1 MAVKVTNNATSTL
14 AANIDTDDTT
24 LSIQTGDA
32 SKFPTLG
39 VGDWCPLTIIDSG
52 GNMEIMK
59 VTGRSSAVL
68 TVVRGQEGTTA
79 KNFTAGAHISVRL
92 TAATLEPA
100 LREATTLLAGLQS
113 AADKA
118 KLDGIDD
125 GATANSSDAD
135 LLDRT
140 NHTGTQAIDT
150 VAGLQAALDGK
161 ATSAQGAKADS
172 AVQPGDLADV
182 ATSGSYD
189 DLSNK
194 PANTHASK
202 RIYTSSSSWSKPAG
216 LVKVVVTVIAG
227 GGGGGGKMGFTTNG
241 SGKGGNGGG
250 GGASIKTILAA
261 SLASTVTVTVGAGG
275 AGGTGGD
282 TVATNGGTGGTSSFG
297 SHCSAT
303 GGGGGA
309 LANNSTGAPGNGG
322 SGSSGDVNLLGDRG
336 LDGGGSSALFN
347 GRAAEVSNAHG
358 NDGRANSG
366 GGGSGGQYSNNASGS
381 GRNGGDGGSG
391 LVIVEEFFQ

>member
-39 VGDWCPLTIIDSG
+39 VGDWCPLTVIDSG

-59 VTGRSSAVL
+59 VTARSSAVL

-113 AADKA
+113 AVDKA

-125 GATANSSDAD
+125 GATANESDAH
-135 LLDRT
+135 LLDRD
-140 NHTGTQAIDT
+140 NHTGTQGIETID
-150 VAGLQAALDGK
+150 GLSAALASK
-161 ATSAQGAKADS
+161 ATSEQGSKADS
-172 AVQPGDLADV
+172 AVQPDDLAVV
-182 ATSGSYD
+182 AFSGSYD
-189 DLSNK
+189 DLIDK
-194 PANTHASK
+194 PANGHASK
-202 RIYTSSSSWSKPAG
+202 QIFRSSGTWNKPAG
-216 LVKVVVTVIAG
+216 LVKIVVTVMG
-227 GGGGGGKMGFTTNG
+227 GGGGGGGANR
-241 SGKGGNGGG
+241 SGGIQVDAQD
-250 GGASIKTILAA
+250 GAAAGLSIKTILAA

-275 AGGTGGD
+275 SGGSSGAKGGD
-282 TVATNGGTGGTSSFG
+282 GGTSSFG
-297 SHCSAT
+297 AHCSAGGGIGGQGNSNGVLNGADPIAGGAAT
-303 GGGGGA
+303 GGDINIPGPGNDQQPPASSPLFGFRA
-309 LANNSTGAPGNGG
+309 TRAAANTNGNSAPANSGAPG
-322 SGSSGDVNLLGDRG
+322 SG
-336 LDGGGSSALFN
+336 
-347 GRAAEVSNAHG
+347 
-358 NDGRANSG
+358 ANSASVNGNRTG
-366 GGGSGGQYSNNASGS
+366 GA
-381 GRNGGDGGSG
+381 GGSG